1 MPSNG
6 GFSSAGAGGGSG
18 VFTGAGSAAAD
29 AATAAASSAASS
41 TCAAGAGT
49 VSVGADSVD
58 WGSWTPSF
66 SSSLESPNSEC
77 DLCEPDSTLF
87 PDFFEDFFPGFF
99 FLPPIASAPGGSD
112 SARRVFARV
121 NPTI

>member
-1 MPSNG
+1 M
-6 GFSSAGAGGGSG
+6 
-18 VFTGAGSAAAD
+18 GSAAAD

-41 TCAAGAGT
+41 TCAAGAGM

-58 WGSWTPSF
+58 WGAPSF

-77 DLCEPDSTLF
+77 DLCEPVSALF